1 MPSATISPSAVRKP
15 QRVMARRSS
24 RPTTTPAR
32 SCLFN
37 RSVRSA
43 PLRIKSA
50 SSQTLHFENGWN
62 VLDASGGA
70 AVTCIGHNNARV
82 KQAMMNALDN
92 GVSYISS
99 MMFDTEVTEEFARFL
114 VASTGK
120 KMSRAVFYSSGTEAN
135 EAAYKLAL
143 QYHATEKA
151 NPEPTR
157 RYFIARDRSYHGA
170 TLGALDMG
178 GHKARRELYE
188 SALPRNTYHIS
199 PCYSYRSLKTGESV
213 VEYVTR
219 LKNEL
224 EQKILKLGP
233 KNVAAFLCEPVV
245 GAALGCVPAE
255 SGYLAA
261 MREVCDRY
269 GVLLIFDEVMC
280 GMGRTGVMHAWQA
293 EGVAPDIQT
302 TGKGLAGG
310 FQQLSAMLISPKVSD
325 AFEFGPGSGAFSHGH
340 TFQNYPLACAA
351 GLEVQKII
359 QEENLL
365 QNVKDKG
372 ARLSRLLKK
381 RLGNHPRVGD
391 IRGAGLFWGIEFVKD
406 KQTMEPFPADL
417 KVSWRMYEK
426 GLAPP
431 YEVHVYPGSGTVDGV
446 NGDHIIISPA
456 YNVTNGDVDAIV
468 DRVGRMIEDFFKS
481 LDKPPGPSAP

>member
-1 MPSATISPSAVRKP
+1 
-15 QRVMARRSS
+15 MARRSS
-24 RPTTTPAR
+24 KPTTAPTR
-32 SCLFN
+32 SYLFN
-37 RSVRSA
+37 RSVRST
-43 PLRIKSA
+43 PYRIKSA
-50 SSQTLHFENGWN
+50 SAQMLHFENGWN

-70 AVTCIGHNNARV
+70 AVTCIGHNNTRV
-82 KQAMMNALDN
+82 KQAMMNTLDN
-92 GVSYISS
+92 GMPYISS
-99 MMFDTEVTEEFARFL
+99 MMFDTKVTEEFARFL
-114 VASTGK
+114 VNTTDGK
-120 KMSRAVFYSSGTEAN
+120 MTKAVFYSSGTEAN
-135 EAAYKLAL
+135 EAAYKVAL

-157 RYFIARDRSYHGA
+157 KFFIARYRSYHGA

-178 GHKARRELYE
+178 FHKARRELYE
-188 SALPRNTYHIS
+188 HALPHNTKHIS
-199 PCYSYRSLKTGESV
+199 PCYSFRNLKTGETAA
-213 VEYVTR
+213 EYVTR

-224 EQKILKLGP
+224 EQKIVEMGP
-233 KNVAAFLCEPVV
+233 KNVAAFICEPVV
-245 GAALGCVPAE
+245 GAALGCVSAE
-255 SGYLAA
+255 HGYLAA

-280 GMGRTGVMHAWQA
+280 GMGRTGITHAWQK

-310 FQQLSAMLISPKVSD
+310 FQQISAMLINSKVSD

-365 QNVKDKG
+365 QNVKEKG
-372 ARLSRLLKK
+372 ARLSKLLKK
-381 RLGNHPRVGD
+381 RLGRHPNVAD

-406 KQTMEPFPADL
+406 KQTMEPFPAAMMVNW
-417 KVSWRMYEK
+417 KIYHK

-431 YEVHVYPGSGTVDGV
+431 YEIHVYPGSGTVDGV
-446 NGDHIIISPA
+446 DGDHIIISPS
-456 YNVTNGDVDAIV
+456 YNITNADVDAII
-468 DRVGRMIEDFFKS
+468 DRVGRLVEDFFLT
-481 LDKPPGPSAP
+481 LDVPPTPLTP